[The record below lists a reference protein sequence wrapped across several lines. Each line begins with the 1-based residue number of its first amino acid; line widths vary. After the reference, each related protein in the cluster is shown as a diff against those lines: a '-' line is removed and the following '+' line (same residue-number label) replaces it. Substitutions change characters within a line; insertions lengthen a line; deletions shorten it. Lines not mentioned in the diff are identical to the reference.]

1 MMVSQHLRTVRVV
14 AHFIALPDKVEEV
27 KSILSDLVEPTRQEE
42 GCILYQLLQNPEVLT
57 DFVFIEEWASEAQLD
72 AHLKSPHI
80 NEVGAKLD
88 GMLAAE
94 PDIRLY
100 QLLA

>member
-1 MMVSQHLRTVRVV
+1 MVSKHLRIRVL
-14 AHFIALPDKVEEV
+14 AHFIALPEKVEQV
-27 KSILSDLVEPTRQEE
+27 KSVLIALVEPTRQEN
-42 GCILYQLLQNPEVLT
+42 GCILYQLLQNPKVLT
-57 DFVFIEEWASEAQLD
+57 DFVFIEEWESEAQLN

-88 GMLAAE
+88 GLLAAE
-94 PDIRLY
+94 PNIRLY